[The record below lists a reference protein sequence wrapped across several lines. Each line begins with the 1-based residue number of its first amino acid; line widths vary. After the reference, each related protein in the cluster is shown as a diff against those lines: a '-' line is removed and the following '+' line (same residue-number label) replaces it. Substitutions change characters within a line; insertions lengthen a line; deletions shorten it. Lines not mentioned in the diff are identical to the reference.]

1 MENILVKTKD
11 LDRGNWLQY
20 RKLGIGGSDVG
31 AICGLNKYK
40 SPIAVY
46 LDKIGELPDNV
57 EQSESAYWG
66 NILEEIVAREFQIR
80 TGKKVRHRNAMLKH
94 TEYPWMLANLDRV
107 VVGEK
112 AILEC
117 KTTSAYMDQEWKDDK
132 VPESYILQCQ
142 HYMAVTGFSECYI
155 AALIGGNKFVWKEIK
170 RDEELISYLIA
181 IEKDFWINHVEKKM
195 PPAIDG
201 SESSTEVLKVLYPES
216 IEDSETL
223 LDYEAGELVQK
234 RLKLKEQEKEVNNQ
248 LNEVENKL
256 KAKLQSYEVG
266 KVDNFKITWKSI
278 NSNKLDNKTLKQ
290 EQPEIYKKYCKVSSY
305 RKFEIK
311 EAL

>member
-11 LDRGNWLQY
+11 LDRSNWLQY

-46 LDKIGELPDNV
+46 LDKIGELPNND
-57 EQSESAYWG
+57 EQSEAAYWG
-66 NILEEIVAREFQIR
+66 NVLEEIVAREFQIR

-142 HYMAVTGFSECYI
+142 HYMAVTGFSKCYI

-181 IEKDFWINHVEKKM
+181 IEKDFWINHIEKKI
-195 PPAIDG
+195 PPSIDG

-234 RLKLKEQEKEVNNQ
+234 RLELKEQEKEVKNQ

-278 NSNKLDNKTLKQ
+278 NSSKLDNKTLKQ

-311 EAL
+311 EVL